1 MPDYRFRFVRSDG
14 FVMHELGKT
23 RTSLDEAQTFACQL
37 ARSVVAA
44 SPEENSWS
52 EWCVN
57 VTDPSGWLLL
67 HVPFAIASGERPRS
81 RESAPERPSVR
92 EQPGYSHPRH
102 IGPRPWRMGP

>member
-1 MPDYRFRFVRSDG
+1 MPDYRFRFVRPDG

-44 SPEENSWS
+44 SPEENSWT
-52 EWCVN
+52 EWCVD

-67 HVPFAIASGERPRS
+67 HVPFAMASGERS
-81 RESAPERPSVR
+81 HARERGPERLSVL
-92 EQPGYSHPRH
+92 E
-102 IGPRPWRMGP
+102 